1 MKKKAFLFATLI
13 LPLFSLS
20 ACGEATFGY
29 RCDDIPTIDQNG
41 DLLVYTSSTNL
52 KYKNVT
58 VAGNIEA
65 YRNDIASN
73 QDFFLLFTR
82 DTCSHCLDLEPSFVD
97 FALKS
102 RLKIYSDPITDQ
114 EAMKSWASSYGEG
127 SDMSSISENLAT
139 PVIHLVK
146 ANNGKPEAIYKNF
159 YASTS
164 SGKMLSEFFIKQ
176 LNRTNIYHFE
186 TLEGIVAFRKDN
198 KQALY
203 YFTSG
208 TDDTF
213 YRLLIS
219 GWRRRHRF
227 IFPLRGYRGQEDGR
241 RLFQRLSLF
250 LPNESLEG
258 QCVFEFF
265 KFGEEIA
272 IPHIIRKVIWIT
284 SSRRD

>member
-29 RCDDIPTIDQNG
+29 RSDDIPTIDQNG
-41 DLLVYTSSTNL
+41 DLLVYTSSANL

-102 RLKIYSDPITDQ
+102 RLKIYRDPITDQ

-213 YRLLIS
+213 YRENIYELAKKSRKALAYINVNKLS
-219 GWRRRHRF
+219 DMDKEKLASM
-227 IFPLRGYRGQEDGR
+227 FPTSYSED
-241 RLFQRLSLF
+241 F
-250 LPNESLEG
+250 LYQDGGDATASSFRSEDIG
-258 QCVFEFF
+258 AKKMVDAYF
-265 KFGEEIA
+265 KG
-272 IPHIIRKVIWIT
+272 
-284 SSRRD
+284 

>member
-1 MKKKAFLFATLI
+1 
-13 LPLFSLS
+13 
-20 ACGEATFGY
+20 
-29 RCDDIPTIDQNG
+29 
-41 DLLVYTSSTNL
+41 
-52 KYKNVT
+52 
-58 VAGNIEA
+58 
-65 YRNDIASN
+65 
-73 QDFFLLFTR
+73 
-82 DTCSHCLDLEPSFVD
+82 
-97 FALKS
+97 
-102 RLKIYSDPITDQ
+102 
-114 EAMKSWASSYGEG
+114 MKSWASSYGEG

-213 YRLLIS
+213 YRENIYELAKKSRKALAYINVNKLS
-219 GWRRRHRF
+219 DMDKEKLASM
-227 IFPLRGYRGQEDGR
+227 FPTSYSED
-241 RLFQRLSLF
+241 F
-250 LPNESLEG
+250 LYQDGGDATASSFRSEDIG
-258 QCVFEFF
+258 AKKMVDAYF
-265 KFGEEIA
+265 KG
-272 IPHIIRKVIWIT
+272 
-284 SSRRD
+284 